1 MNLLTNLTLIYA
13 GVLVSAV
20 GSSLVAILVYLRR
33 IRAAL
38 GETREALA
46 EVGESTAP
54 LGGHIGG
61 VHAATVDVAT
71 GLDAARAS
79 LARVDEGLGALTG
92 GPGAGAAAG

>member
-1 MNLLTNLTLIYA
+1 MNLLTKLTLIYA

-20 GSSLVAILVYLRR
+20 GSSLVAILVYLRK

-46 EVGESTAP
+46 EVGDSTAP
-54 LGGHIGG
+54 LGGHIGA
-61 VHAATVDVAT
+61 VHSATVDVAS

-92 GPGAGAAAG
+92 GPGAGASVS

>member
-1 MNLLTNLTLIYA
+1 MNLLTKLTLIYA

-20 GSSLVAILVYLRR
+20 GSSLVGILVYLRR
-33 IRAAL
+33 IRTAL

-54 LGGHIGG
+54 LGGHIGA
-61 VHAATVDVAT
+61 VHSATIDVVI

-92 GPGAGAAAG
+92 GPGAGAPAS

>member
-1 MNLLTNLTLIYA
+1 MNLLTKLTLIYA

-20 GSSLVAILVYLRR
+20 GSSLAGILVYLRR

-46 EVGESTAP
+46 EVRDDTAP
-54 LGGHIGG
+54 LGGHLGG

-71 GLDAARAS
+71 GLDGARAS

-92 GPGAGAAAG
+92 GPGAGATAS

>member
-1 MNLLTNLTLIYA
+1 MNLLTKLTLIYA

-20 GSSLVAILVYLRR
+20 GSSLVGILVYLRR
-33 IRAAL
+33 IRTAL

-54 LGGHIGG
+54 LGGHIGA

-79 LARVDEGLGALTG
+79 LAGVDEGLGALTG
-92 GPGAGAAAG
+92 GPGAGSPAN

>member
-1 MNLLTNLTLIYA
+1 MNLLTRLTLVYA

-20 GSSLVAILVYLRR
+20 GSSLIGILVYLRR
-33 IRAAL
+33 IRTAL

-46 EVGESTAP
+46 EMGESTAP
-54 LGGHIGG
+54 LGGHIGA

-79 LARVDEGLGALTG
+79 LARVNEGLGALTG
-92 GPGAGAAAG
+92 GPGAGTPAS